1 MILCIG
7 KEYHT
12 SNIEGGEYSYVQEA
26 GSRAKLE
33 KAVGHP
39 VDHFKLDIRFELNDI
54 VVLIETKQSFV
65 EKDELQ
71 LEEKAYGLSTTNM
84 LIHGDGNS
92 NIKFGSCFDCK
103 NFIKEPFQTFF

>member
-1 MILCIG
+1 MTRTEMILCIG

-71 LEEKAYGLSTTNM
+71 LAEYVEEELNLSVF
-84 LIHGDGNS
+84 LK
-92 NIKFGSCFDCK
+92 NIKKIGEK
-103 NFIKEPFQTFF
+103 QKTEKKTQQKV